1 MLDKAKG
8 EKERKILPRTKEQY
22 EAMRI
27 VTRNKIH
34 SAAIKLF
41 AKKGYAATSVK
52 DIAEEAR
59 ISTGLMYRHYQKKE
73 DLFNELVTYA
83 AEGLDRVAKRF
94 KSNDSPVELIQQFTL
109 EILND
114 LEKDDEYAQFHMLM
128 NQSSTIEDPSPQI
141 KHLNK
146 QSEAMLHQT
155 ARLIERGQRIGQF
168 KQGNTI
174 KMAFFYFAS
183 IQGLAM
189 MKITMS
195 EKFITPS
202 LEIIISFLIED
213 GISP

>member
-1 MLDKAKG
+1 M
-8 EKERKILPRTKEQY
+8 PRTKEQY

-59 ISTGLMYRHYQKKE
+59 ISIGLMYRHYQKKE

-83 AEGLDRVAKRF
+83 AEGLDRVAKKF

>member
-8 EKERKILPRTKEQY
+8 EKEREILPRTKEQY

-59 ISTGLMYRHYQKKE
+59 ISIGLMYRHYQKKE

-83 AEGLDRVAKRF
+83 AEGLDRVAKKF

-114 LEKDDEYAQFHMLM
+114 FEKDDEYAQFHMLM